1 MGVEGLSGGC
11 RRENRGTQAGSR
23 NPSSLQRGG
32 SGRIEA
38 DLDGLCGG
46 GVPGL
51 GRDDLGAKGF
61 GEAAQVV
68 AEGPEESAEAAEQAS
83 FGHELVEGVGDLQQ
97 VVEDLDGVVVG
108 AVGVREGVSGVLLGV
123 EAFVLNLPA

>member
-11 RRENRGTQAGSR
+11 RRENRGTQAGR
-23 NPSSLQRGG
+23 RDPSSLQRGG
-32 SGRIEA
+32 SGRIE
-38 DLDGLCGG
+38 
-46 GVPGL
+46 
-51 GRDDLGAKGF
+51 
-61 GEAAQVV
+61 
-68 AEGPEESAEAAEQAS
+68 AEQAS

-108 AVGVREGVSGVLLGV
+108 AVGVIEGVSGVLLGV